1 MSIGIN
7 TEKAKEIHKDHIRSV
22 RNPLLQEK
30 DIEFIRSIES
40 GNSENIER
48 ISEEKQVLRD
58 VTEIVNSVVIS
69 SSSVLEVTEELKQVW
84 DESILGPNPL
94 I

>member
-7 TEKAKEIHKDHIRSV
+7 TEKAKEIHKTHIRSV

-30 DIEFIRSIES
+30 DIEFMRSIES

-58 VTEIVNSVVIS
+58 VTEIVNSVEIS